1 MGELAIERAV
11 KLEIAVSMVSEGGLE
26 RPQSTPL
33 STGPQWKGLGGVVI
47 GAQPFALVLDLPP
60 DTHIL

>member
-1 MGELAIERAV
+1 MYV
-11 KLEIAVSMVSEGGLE
+11 VSEGGLE
-26 RPQSTPL
+26 RPQPTPL

-47 GAQPFALVLDLPP
+47 GAQPFGLLLDLPP

>member
-1 MGELAIERAV
+1 MKRCELRGCGAGG
-11 KLEIAVSMVSEGGLE
+11 GGLE
-26 RPQSTPL
+26 LPHSTPL

-47 GAQPFALVLDLPP
+47 GAQPFGLLLDHPP